1 MFVCVLQY
9 SGDLREDYCKALRH
23 EAKLQ
28 SIENH
33 ESVHK
38 TYVSTK
44 HFYNLEHV

>member
-1 MFVCVLQY
+1 MTYVVLAVYQY
-9 SGDLREDYCKALRH
+9 DVELKENFRTAVRH

-38 TYVSTK
+38 TYVSST
-44 HFYNLEHV
+44 

>member
-1 MFVCVLQY
+1 MFTLQY
-9 SGDLREDYCKALRH
+9 GDELKEDFRKAVRH

-38 TYVSTK
+38 TYVSSQP
-44 HFYNLEHV
+44 